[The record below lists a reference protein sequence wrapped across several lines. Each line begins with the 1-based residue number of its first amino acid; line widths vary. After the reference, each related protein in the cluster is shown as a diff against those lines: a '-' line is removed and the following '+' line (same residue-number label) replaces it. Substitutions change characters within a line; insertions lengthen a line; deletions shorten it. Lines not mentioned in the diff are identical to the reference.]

1 MLPSLV
7 RLCSSPQMTAS
18 AMRSSVLF
26 FRRFLRNPR
35 EVGALLPSTRSLG
48 EEMVRDL
55 ALRPGD
61 VVVEY
66 GCGTGSLTQPIA
78 EVLRSIGGIRFL
90 GIEQD
95 EQFCRVLQ
103 TRFPDLDFACDR
115 VERVREILR
124 ERNLAA
130 PRAILS
136 GLPLILLKEMEH
148 ILTQTERALAD
159 GGEFRTF
166 SYLQSWPMPAA
177 FRLRQAFRQRFAE
190 HATSNLVWSNFP
202 PAWVLRGTKRRCLDD

>member
-1 MLPSLV
+1 
-7 RLCSSPQMTAS
+7 
-18 AMRSSVLF
+18 MRSSVLF

-55 ALRPGD
+55 ALREGE

-78 EVLRSIGGIRFL
+78 EALRAVGGVRFL

-95 EQFCRVLQ
+95 ERFCEVLRS
-103 TRFPDLDFACDR
+103 RFPDLEFACDR
-115 VERVREILR
+115 VERIGDILR
-124 ERNLAA
+124 ERRLEA

-136 GLPLILLKEMEH
+136 GLPLILLKEMDA
-148 ILTQTERALAD
+148 ILMATERALAD

-177 FRLRQAFRQRFAE
+177 FRLRRAFRERFAS
-190 HATSNLVWSNFP
+190 HGTSRLVWSNFP
-202 PAWVLRGTKRRCLDD
+202 PAWVLRGIKRDLSSVEGGTNDQKRKLAD

>member
-1 MLPSLV
+1 
-7 RLCSSPQMTAS
+7 MTAS
-18 AMRSSVLF
+18 AMRSGVLF
-26 FRRFLRNPR
+26 FRRFLSNPR
-35 EVGALLPSTRSLG
+35 EVGALLPSARSLG
-48 EEMVRDL
+48 EEMVRNL

-78 EVLRSIGGIRFL
+78 DLLRSIGGVHYL

-95 EQFCRVLQ
+95 EQFCEVLRR
-103 TRFPDLDFACDR
+103 RFRDLEFACDR
-115 VERVREILR
+115 VERIGEILR

-148 ILTQTERALAD
+148 ILTETERALAD

-166 SYLQSWPMPAA
+166 SYVQSWPMPAA
-177 FRLRQAFRQRFAE
+177 FRLRRAFRERFAR
-190 HATSNLVWSNFP
+190 HGSSKLVWSNFP
-202 PAWVLRGTKRRCLDD
+202 PAWVLRGIKSGGRDD

>member
-1 MLPSLV
+1 
-7 RLCSSPQMTAS
+7 MTAS
-18 AMRSSVLF
+18 AMRSGVLF

-35 EVGALLPSTRSLG
+35 EVGALLPSARSLG

-55 ALRPGD
+55 ELRPGD

-78 EVLRSIGGIRFL
+78 ELLRGIGGVRYL

-95 EQFCRVLQ
+95 EQFCEVLRR
-103 TRFPDLDFACDR
+103 RFPDLDFACDR
-115 VERVREILR
+115 VERIGEILR

-148 ILTQTERALAD
+148 ILTETERALAD

-177 FRLRQAFRQRFAE
+177 FRLRRAFRERFAR
-190 HATSNLVWSNFP
+190 HGSSPLVWSNFP
-202 PAWVLRGTKRRCLDD
+202 PAWVLRGMKHGGRIN